1 MRLPISEQ
9 YFDPIANGNR
19 DLVEDC
25 LVNSCNVSEDVLQF
39 ATDYYWVEN
48 WIEAIIDYY
57 DLQDEFEDYM
67 KSNREGYVLYPEFD
81 EDEDA
86 WND

>member
-1 MRLPISEQ
+1 MKLPISEQ
-9 YFDPIANGNR
+9 YFDPHKAR

-25 LVNSCNVSEDVLQF
+25 LVNGCNVSEDVLQF
-39 ATDYYWVEN
+39 ATDYYWTEN

-67 KSNREGYVLYPEFD
+67 KDNRDEYILDSD
-81 EDEDA
+81 EDEDEDS
-86 WND
+86 WTD